1 MSRLRPGM
9 ARVEFYAIWNEVSE
23 LLDQGHTYRSA
34 FDLLSEKKKI
44 TMKYDSFRR
53 HIKSKFV
60 KKEYAEIDNQEKSVV
75 SSANNIKKIVP
86 DTPPVQA
93 FDQKNAVPLSDLLT
107 GE

>member
-34 FDLLSEKKKI
+34 YDLLSEKKKI

-53 HIKSKFV
+53 HVKARFSKNEIIKTDSK
-60 KKEYAEIDNQEKSVV
+60 EKIA
-75 SSANNIKKIVP
+75 SSASNTKRVVP
-86 DTPPVQA
+86 VKAPSQA
-93 FDQKNAVPLSDLLT
+93 FDEKKKVPLADLLT

>member
-34 FDLLSEKKKI
+34 YDLLSEKKKI

-60 KKEYAEIDNQEKSVV
+60 KKEYAEIDNQEKFVV
-75 SSANNIKKIVP
+75 SSANNIKKLCLIR
-86 DTPPVQA
+86 
-93 FDQKNAVPLSDLLT
+93 LLYRHLT
-107 GE
+107 KKTQSPFRTC

>member
-1 MSRLRPGM
+1 MPRLRPGM
-9 ARVEFYAIWNEVSE
+9 ARVEFYAVWNEVSE
-23 LLDQGHTYRSA
+23 LLGHTYRSA
-34 FDLLSEKKKI
+34 YDLLSEKKKI

-53 HIKSKFV
+53 HIKAKFA
-60 KKEYAEIDNQEKSVV
+60 KKEYVEIDNQEKSVV